1 MICLLALMMSSRV
14 QNPAQWGGHP
24 NSSGAYSW
32 YCQGGNPQHTG
43 IANVTA
49 QNMGQINW
57 SQTLD
62 KAPTYAGNDLL
73 THYGSPTV
81 TFQNNILFPIK
92 MSKTGNFTVECLN
105 GSTFQ
110 PIFFQKSNYI
120 LPPHDW
126 IPMCGMALSLNVAG
140 GSQYAFIPMAGGV
153 VYERPADYLKGKPRP
168 LYFMGAGNYNANPA
182 AYNSTVYIDTP
193 ITPGPDNC
201 IYFGFTVSGSNPL
214 GLQSGFARVNQDG
227 TATYVSAQAASG
239 DSNIND
245 VKQNC
250 GPAVSNDGNSIYVV
264 VNGGNFSSGY
274 LLQLDA
280 TTLQTISRVHLVD
293 PSSGSSA
300 LVDDDGTACPMVGPD
315 GDVYMGVLENPW
327 GSNHLRGWMLHF
339 SGDLSTVKTPGAF
352 GWDDTAS
359 VVPASMVPS
368 YTGTSTYLIATKY
381 NNYAE
386 AGGGG
391 LNKIAVLDPNAT
403 ETDPV
408 TGATVMN
415 EVMTVLGQKHDPAF
429 PQYPNAVYEWCV
441 DTIAVCPQTDSLIL
455 NSEDGNMYNWNLGL
469 NQITQSIELTGG
481 IGEAYTPTVLGGD
494 GTIYGMSNAHL
505 YAVGSAR
512 SKPHS
517 KH

>member
-1 MICLLALMMSSRV
+1 MLI
-14 QNPAQWGGHP
+14 AQSPRPGQFGGHP
-24 NSSGAYSW
+24 NGTLSYSW
-32 YCQGGNPQHTG
+32 YCQGGNAQHTG
-43 IANVTA
+43 LANVAA

-62 KAPTYAGNDLL
+62 KNPTYAGNDLL
-73 THYGSPTV
+73 THYGSPV
-81 TFQNNILFPIK
+81 ISLNNNILFPIK
-92 MSKTGNFTVECLN
+92 FTKAGNFTIECADESN
-105 GSTFQ
+105 GV
-110 PIFFQKSNYI
+110 PLYFQKSNYI

-126 IPMCGMALSLNVAG
+126 IPMCGMALSYNVVG
-140 GSQYAFIPMAGGV
+140 NSQLAFIPMAGGV
-153 VYERPADYLKGKPRP
+153 VYMRSADSFKVKPRP
-168 LYFMGAGNYNANPA
+168 LYFMGASNYNANPA
-182 AYNSTVYIDTP
+182 AYNGTVFIDTP
-193 ITPGPDNC
+193 ITPGTDNC
-201 IYFGFTVSGSNPL
+201 IYFGFTVTGSNPL

-227 TATYVSAQAASG
+227 TATYISAQTASG
-239 DSNIND
+239 DSGIND

-250 GPAVSNDGNSIYVV
+250 GPALSNDGKSLYVV
-264 VNGGNFSSGY
+264 VNSGNFSSGY
-274 LLQLDA
+274 LLQLDS
-280 TTLQTISRVHLVD
+280 TTLQPIAKVHLVD

-339 SGDLSTVKTPGAF
+339 SGDLSQVKTPGAF

-368 YTGTSTYLIATKY
+368 YTGSSSYLIATKY

-415 EVMTVLGQKHDPAF
+415 EVMTMLGQKHDPAF
-429 PQYPNAVYEWCV
+429 PNLPDAVYEWCV
-441 DTIAVCPQTDSLIL
+441 DTISVCPQTDSLIL

-481 IGEAYTPTVLGGD
+481 IGEAYTPTVLGSD
-494 GTIYGMSNAHL
+494 GTIFGMSNARL
-505 YAVGSAR
+505 YGVGSAR
-512 SKPHS
+512 SVAHK